1 MARVLSTAVVL
12 ALLAATAVAFAL
24 TEGAKLDKSP
34 IAATQVD
41 PIFSPDGTLHPTA
54 DLDFKLRKTER
65 IEVWIED
72 KAGHRL
78 RMLLGPRTFRHGS
91 KVSWWMFIITRN
103 RCINAV
109 KAPSLVRDD
118 ETELDA
124 LPAAGSDPAMRL
136 EETEDEERVRQ
147 LMLEHLDEQE
157 RLALWLGCFER
168 MPVEGITKALKLT
181 NSTGA
186 RGLLQRARRKLRA
199 ALETRARTRI
209 EANHASARVGRGVSR
224 GGLRSET
231 SSGESAAAGAAQA
244 R

>member
-1 MARVLSTAVVL
+1 MRERERALDLSQEVLTSAWR
-12 ALLAATAVAFAL
+12 ALP
-24 TEGAKLDKSP
+24 G
-34 IAATQVD
+34 
-41 PIFSPDGTLHPTA
+41 
-54 DLDFKLRKTER
+54 
-65 IEVWIED
+65 
-72 KAGHRL
+72 
-78 RMLLGPRTFRHGS
+78 FRHGS

-118 ETELDA
+118 DAELDS
-124 LPAAGSDPAMRL
+124 LPAADSDPATRL

-147 LMLEHLDEQE
+147 LMLEHLDEEE

-199 ALETRARTRI
+199 ALEARAREAI
-209 EANHASARVGRGVSR
+209 E
-224 GGLRSET
+224 
-231 SSGESAAAGAAQA
+231 
-244 R
+244 

>member
-1 MARVLSTAVVL
+1 MNTPGPGPRPDEE
-12 ALLAATAVAFAL
+12 LLEIAIRDPESPQSRAAAS
-24 TEGAKLDKSP
+24 E
-34 IAATQVD
+34 
-41 PIFSPDGTLHPTA
+41 
-54 DLDFKLRKTER
+54 
-65 IEVWIED
+65 
-72 KAGHRL
+72 
-78 RMLLGPRTFRHGS
+78 LLGRYQQRVYLWCYRYVRERERALDLSQEVLTSAWRALAGFRHGS

-118 ETELDA
+118 DAELDA
-124 LPAAGSDPAMRL
+124 LPATDSDPATRL

-147 LMLEHLDEQE
+147 LMLEHLDEEE

-199 ALETRARTRI
+199 ALEARAREAI
-209 EANHASARVGRGVSR
+209 E
-224 GGLRSET
+224 
-231 SSGESAAAGAAQA
+231 
-244 R
+244 